1 MDRLKLQGKKW
12 MDYGQSENQI
22 RGKERER
29 ERERVKKIENIIQK
43 VSNHS
48 RFN

>member
-22 RGKERER
+22 RGKEKRER
-29 ERERVKKIENIIQK
+29 ERESKED
-43 VSNHS
+43 
-48 RFN
+48 